1 MRALVKF
8 LRLPSRD
15 RGLVVR
21 AFLSLSLIRAGLVL
35 MPFQSLHAAV
45 RRSRRRPGAM
55 NPERRPDTAKIAWAV
70 AAANRIW
77 RGDCLPRA
85 LAAELML
92 RHYGYPAEFKLG
104 AGRDSGGA
112 FIAHAWIES
121 EGRVVIGDFEL
132 GKYAELIHAAAP
144 AAGGSIADKL

>member
-8 LRLPSRD
+8 LRLPWRD

-21 AFLSLSLIRAGLVL
+21 AFLSSSLIRAGLVL
-35 MPFQSLHAAV
+35 MPLQSLRAAV
-45 RRSRRRPGAM
+45 HRSGRRPM
-55 NPERRPDTAKIAWAV
+55 NHGRRPETVKIAWAV

-92 RHYGYPAEFKLG
+92 RHYGYPAEFKIG
-104 AGRDSGGA
+104 AGRDPNGA
-112 FIAHAWIES
+112 FIAHAWVES
-121 EGRVVIGDFEL
+121 EGRIVIGDFEL

-144 AAGGSIADKL
+144 AASGSIADKI